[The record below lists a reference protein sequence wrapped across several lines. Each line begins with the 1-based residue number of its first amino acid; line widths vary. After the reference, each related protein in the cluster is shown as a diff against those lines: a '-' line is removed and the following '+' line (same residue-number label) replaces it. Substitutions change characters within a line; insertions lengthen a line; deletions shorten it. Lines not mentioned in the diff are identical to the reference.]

1 MEVTGE
7 TIDQIN
13 NGILVATEA
22 EALSRDHIIFFL
34 NFDDIS
40 QFMTA
45 LSTGSGYIRLP
56 SNACDQPGLES
67 AVAWI
72 KSVRVEYKQIVMPT
86 DISDIS
92 LYNLLDLYSIEY
104 SLQVLGLLSK
114 S

>member
-40 QFMTA
+40 QFMKRYQLAQDT
-45 LSTGSGYIRLP
+45 S
-56 SNACDQPGLES
+56 ACQ
-67 AVAWI
+67 
-72 KSVRVEYKQIVMPT
+72 VMPAINLVLSLLLLGSRMYASS
-86 DISDIS
+86 ISR
-92 LYNLLDLYSIEY
+92 L
-104 SLQVLGLLSK
+104 
-114 S
+114 